1 MTDLIITPGST
12 VLIAGFDDIPSHQF
26 LVEEVFEDCITGTA
40 LTGPLAGEY
49 GEPDIELVLRV
60 LSPDS
65 RGGSQGTEPD
75 QVYRRG

>member
-1 MTDLIITPGST
+1 MINPTITPGST

-60 LSPDS
+60 LAPESN
-65 RGGSQGTEPD
+65 GGSQGTA
-75 QVYRRG
+75 